1 MRASRLSSGFI
12 GRHPIAPE
20 TSTPGAP
27 ASFPPGSPH
36 HGDDPF
42 ATGSGHR
49 MADYVFYSGT
59 GSLEEGWPDEDKWIS
74 FDDM

>member
-1 MRASRLSSGFI
+1 
-12 GRHPIAPE
+12 
-20 TSTPGAP
+20 
-27 ASFPPGSPH
+27 
-36 HGDDPF
+36 
-42 ATGSGHR
+42 